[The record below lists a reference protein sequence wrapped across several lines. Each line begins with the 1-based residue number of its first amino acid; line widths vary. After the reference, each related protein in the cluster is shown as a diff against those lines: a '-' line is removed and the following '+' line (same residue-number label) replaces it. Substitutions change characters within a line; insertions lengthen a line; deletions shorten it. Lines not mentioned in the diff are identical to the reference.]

1 MKYSIIIP
9 AHNEEIHLKDALS
22 SVLRQTLRPTTVIV
36 VNDNSDD
43 ATEIIIDEFSAKDP
57 MFQKLNIISS
67 PIHMPGSK
75 VVNAFEKGLVQLLE
89 DYDFIV
95 KLDADI
101 ILPDHYFEKIASIFS
116 NNPKVGIAGGFAYE
130 QNGDGEWIRN
140 HPMDNDH
147 VRGAFKAYKKVCFQA
162 MGGLRNAMGWDT
174 VDELLSKFHGYD
186 IYTDESL
193 KVKHLRPIGKAY
205 NKKAKLLQGKAMYTM
220 RYGFLITLIASSKMA
235 WKQRKVKAL
244 LDNLRGYF
252 SAKNE
257 QIPYLVTENEGDFI
271 KALRWKKIKDKLLG

>member
-1 MKYSIIIP
+1 MKYSIVIP

-22 SVLRQTLRPTTVIV
+22 SVLRQTLRPTKVIV

-43 ATEIIIDEFSAKDP
+43 ATESIIDEFSANDP

-67 PIHMPGSK
+67 HLHMPGSK
-75 VVNAFEKGLVQLLE
+75 VVNAFEKGLEQLQV

-101 ILPDHYFEKIASIFS
+101 ILPDHYFEKIAAIF
-116 NNPKVGIAGGFAYE
+116 NNHPNVGIAGGFAYE
-130 QNGDGEWIRN
+130 QNENVQWIRN

-147 VRGAFKAYKKVCFQA
+147 VRGAFKSYKKSCFQA

-174 VDELLSKFHGYD
+174 VDELLSKFHGFD
-186 IYTDESL
+186 IHTDESL

-205 NKKAKLLQGKAMYTM
+205 NKRAKLLQGKAMYSM

-235 WKQRKVKAL
+235 WKQRKSKAL
-244 LDNLRGYF
+244 LDNLSGYF
-252 SAKNE
+252 SAKKE
-257 QIPYLVTENEGDFI
+257 QAPYLVTEKEGSFI
-271 KALRWKKIKDKLLG
+271 RALRWKNIKGKLLG

>member
-1 MKYSIIIP
+1 MKYSIVIP
-9 AHNEEIHLKDALS
+9 AHNEEIYLKDALS
-22 SVLRQTLRPTTVIV
+22 SVLRQTLKPTKVIV

-43 ATEIIIDEFSAKDP
+43 ATESIIDEFSSNDP

-67 PIHMPGSK
+67 HLHMPGSK
-75 VVNAFEKGLVQLLE
+75 VVNAFEKGLEELQV

-101 ILPDHYFEKIASIFS
+101 ILPDHYFEKIAAIF
-116 NNPKVGIAGGFAYE
+116 NNHPNVGIAGGFAYE

-147 VRGAFKAYKKVCFQA
+147 VRGAFKSYKKTCFQA

-174 VDELLSKFHGYD
+174 VDELLSKFHGFD
-186 IYTDESL
+186 IHTDESL

-205 NKKAKLLQGKAMYTM
+205 NKKAKLLQGMAMYTM
-220 RYGFLITLIASSKMA
+220 RYGFPITLIASSKMA
-235 WKQRKVKAL
+235 WKQRKLKAL

-252 SAKNE
+252 SAKKE
-257 QIPYLVTENEGDFI
+257 QAPYLVTEKEGSFI
-271 KALRWKKIKDKLLG
+271 RALRWENIKGKLLG

>member
-22 SVLRQTLRPTTVIV
+22 SVLRQTLQPNSVIV

-43 ATEIIIDEFSAKDP
+43 ATEKIIDEFVAINP
-57 MFQKLNIISS
+57 IFQKLNIISS
-67 PIHMPGSK
+67 HLHMPGSK
-75 VVNAFEKGLVQLLE
+75 VVNAFKKGLELLHV

-101 ILPDHYFEKIASIFS
+101 ILPDDYFEQIAAIFH
-116 NNPKVGIAGGFAYE
+116 NHPNVGIAGGFAYE
-130 QNGDGEWIRN
+130 QDETGEWKRN

-147 VRGAFKAYKKVCFQA
+147 VRGAFKSYRKACFLA

-174 VDELLSKFHGYD
+174 VDELLAKFHGFD
-186 IYTDESL
+186 IRTDESL

-205 NKKAKLLQGKAMYTM
+205 NKRAKLLQGKAMYTM
-220 RYGFLITLIASSKMA
+220 RYGFLITLIASAKMA
-235 WKQRKVKAL
+235 WKQGKFNSL
-244 LDNLRGYF
+244 LDNLQGYF

-257 QIPYLVTENEGDFI
+257 KIPFLVTVQEGSFI
-271 KALRWKKIKDKLLG
+271 RTLRWKNIKGKLLR

>member
-1 MKYSIIIP
+1 MKYSIVIP
-9 AHNEEIHLKDALS
+9 AHNEEIYLKDALS

-43 ATEIIIDEFSAKDP
+43 ATESIIDEFSANDP

-67 PIHMPGSK
+67 HLHMPGSK
-75 VVNAFEKGLVQLLE
+75 VVNAFEKGLEQLQV

-101 ILPDHYFEKIASIFS
+101 ILPDHYFEKIAAIF
-116 NNPKVGIAGGFAYE
+116 NNHPNVGIAGGFAYE
-130 QNGDGEWIRN
+130 QNWDGEWIRN

-147 VRGAFKAYKKVCFQA
+147 VRGAFKSYKKTCFQA

-174 VDELLSKFHGYD
+174 VDELLSKFHGFD
-186 IYTDESL
+186 IHTDESL

-205 NKKAKLLQGKAMYTM
+205 NKRAKLLQGKAMYTM
-220 RYGFLITLIASSKMA
+220 RYGFPITLIASSKMA
-235 WKQRKVKAL
+235 WKQRKLKAL

-252 SAKNE
+252 SAKKE
-257 QIPYLVTENEGDFI
+257 QAPYLVTEKEGSFI
-271 KALRWKKIKDKLLG
+271 RALRWENIKGKLLG